1 MQDSNFKAVESVLK
15 ISDYPKNKLF
25 FLRNKASKEEI
36 IAKITEKRFNVN
48 DLSGSTIGLDSPKST
63 L

>member
-1 MQDSNFKAVESVLK
+1 MQDSMLKVSESVMK

-36 IAKITEKRFNVN
+36 IAKITEKRLTTS
-48 DLSGSTIGLDSPKST
+48 DLSGSTYGLDSPKSPI
-63 L
+63 